1 MIPASFEYFRPKT
14 LNEAISL
21 LQKHGEDAKI
31 LSGGQ
36 SLIPMM
42 KLRLAS
48 PPVIVDINRVDGL
61 SYVNEADGH
70 LKIGALTREAD
81 LEASDII
88 RTKYPILADT
98 ARVIGDP
105 LVRNSATIGGNIAH
119 ADPANDHPATLV
131 ALHASIVVTGP
142 KGRRTIPIH
151 QFFTGLFMTDMQADE
166 ILTEILIPVPAG
178 NSGGAYY
185 KVERKVGDFATA
197 AVAAQVTLNASGSF
211 EKVGIALTNVGPT
224 VIHAKDAEDFLR
236 GKNPDAQTLTQAAEL
251 AAGASQPS
259 SDQRGPAEY
268 KRGLIKTLTVRA
280 LNRAIERAKGGK

>member
-48 PPVIVDINRVDGL
+48 PPVIVDINRIEGL
-61 SYVNEADGH
+61 NYVNEGDGH

-81 LEASDII
+81 LEASEII

-131 ALHASIVVTGP
+131 ALNASVVVTGP

-151 QFFTGLFMTDMQADE
+151 QFFTGLFMTDMQPDE
-166 ILTEILIPVPAG
+166 ILTEIRIPVPAG
-178 NSGGAYY
+178 KSGGAYY

-197 AVAAQVTLNASGSF
+197 AVAAQITLNASGNIDQ
-211 EKVGIALTNVGPT
+211 VGIALTNVGPT
-224 VIHAKDAEDFLR
+224 VIHAKEAEDSLR
-236 GKNPDAQTLTQAAEL
+236 GKNPDAPTLAQAAEL
-251 AAGASQPS
+251 AAKAAQPS